1 MTETIETT
9 LDALSR
15 LAESRSDS
23 LVGLGTLAAL
33 VMARIAGL
41 VFALPGWQSGVF
53 PVRLRLAGVLVV
65 TWLVLPVVAGRET
78 GRETGGPE
86 LSDLDG
92 AALAG
97 RILVEA
103 VIGGVLGLGVL
114 TIMAGLRGAGEIVD
128 RQTGWGLAGVLDP
141 SGTGG
146 GPGTTLVTWTA
157 VAALFVMAPINGHLL
172 LVDSLLGTF
181 DAIAPGGIAPGV
193 GAVLAPTASDLV
205 VRLVHQSLVLTVQV
219 AAPVLAVML
228 LVSVAIGLV
237 GRVLPETNVL
247 VVAMPARVLVG
258 VCLLGVVVT
267 GVGRAMTDAVPGVL
281 HEVQAT
287 LNGVAPR

>member
-1 MTETIETT
+1 MIETIETP

-33 VMARIAGL
+33 IMARIAGL

-53 PVRLRLAGVLVV
+53 PVRLRLAGVLVA

-78 GRETGGPE
+78 DGPE

-92 AALAG
+92 ATLAG

-128 RQTGWGLAGVLDP
+128 RQTGWGLAGVMDP
-141 SGTGG
+141 SGAGG

-181 DAIAPGGIAPGV
+181 DAIAPGGIAPGGGV
-193 GAVLAPTASDLV
+193 VLAPTASDLV

-258 VCLLGVVVT
+258 VCLLGLVVT

-287 LNGVAPR
+287 LNGVTPR

>member
-1 MTETIETT
+1 MIETIETP

-33 VMARIAGL
+33 IMARIAGL

-65 TWLVLPVVAGRET
+65 TWLVLPVVA

-181 DAIAPGGIAPGV
+181 DAIAPGGIAPGGGV
-193 GAVLAPTASDLV
+193 VLAPTASDLV

>member
-1 MTETIETT
+1 MIETIETP
-9 LDALSR
+9 LDVLGR

-65 TWLVLPVVAGRET
+65 TWLVLPVVA

-181 DAIAPGGIAPGV
+181 DAIAPGGIAPGGGV
-193 GAVLAPTASDLV
+193 VLAPTASDLV

>member
-1 MTETIETT
+1 MIETIETP

-33 VMARIAGL
+33 IMARIAGL

-53 PVRLRLAGVLVV
+53 PVRLRLAGVLVA

-78 GRETGGPE
+78 DGPE

-92 AALAG
+92 ATLAG

-128 RQTGWGLAGVLDP
+128 RQTGWGLAGVMDP
-141 SGTGG
+141 SGAGG

-181 DAIAPGGIAPGV
+181 DAIAPGGIAPGGGV
-193 GAVLAPTASDLV
+193 VLAPTASDLV

-287 LNGVAPR
+287 LNGVTPR

>member
-1 MTETIETT
+1 MIETIETP

-33 VMARIAGL
+33 IMARIAGL

-53 PVRLRLAGVLVV
+53 PVRLRLAGVLVA

-78 GRETGGPE
+78 DGPE

-97 RILVEA
+97 RVLVEA

-114 TIMAGLRGAGEIVD
+114 TILAGLRGAGEIVD
-128 RQTGWGLAGVLDP
+128 RQTGWGLAGVMDP
-141 SGTGG
+141 SGAGG

-181 DAIAPGGIAPGV
+181 DAIAPGGIAPGGGV
-193 GAVLAPTASDLV
+193 VLAPTASDLV

-258 VCLLGVVVT
+258 VCLLGLVVT

-287 LNGVAPR
+287 LNGVTPR

>member
-1 MTETIETT
+1 MIETIETP

-33 VMARIAGL
+33 IMARIAGL

-53 PVRLRLAGVLVV
+53 PVRLRLAGVLVA

-78 GRETGGPE
+78 DGPE

-97 RILVEA
+97 RVLVEA

-114 TIMAGLRGAGEIVD
+114 TILAGLRGAGEIVD
-128 RQTGWGLAGVLDP
+128 RQTGWGLAGVMDP
-141 SGTGG
+141 SGAGG

-181 DAIAPGGIAPGV
+181 DAIAPGGIAPGGGV
-193 GAVLAPTASDLV
+193 VLAPTASDLV

-287 LNGVAPR
+287 LNGVTLR

>member
-1 MTETIETT
+1 MIETIETP

-33 VMARIAGL
+33 IMARIAGL

-53 PVRLRLAGVLVV
+53 PVRLRLAGVLVA
-65 TWLVLPVVAGRET
+65 TWLVLPVVA

-128 RQTGWGLAGVLDP
+128 RQTGWGLAGVMDP
-141 SGTGG
+141 SGAGG

-181 DAIAPGGIAPGV
+181 DAIAPGGIAPGD

-287 LNGVAPR
+287 LNGVTPR

>member
-1 MTETIETT
+1 MIETIETP

-33 VMARIAGL
+33 IMARIAGL

-53 PVRLRLAGVLVV
+53 PVRLRLAGVLVA

-78 GRETGGPE
+78 DGPE

-97 RILVEA
+97 RVLVEA

-114 TIMAGLRGAGEIVD
+114 TILAGLRGAGEIVD
-128 RQTGWGLAGVLDP
+128 RQTGWGLAGVMDP
-141 SGTGG
+141 SGAGG

-181 DAIAPGGIAPGV
+181 DAIAPGGIAPGG
-193 GAVLAPTASDLV
+193 GAALAPTASELV
-205 VRLVHQSLVLTVQV
+205 VRLGHQSLVVTVQV

-287 LNGVAPR
+287 LNGVTPR

>member
-1 MTETIETT
+1 MIETIETP

-33 VMARIAGL
+33 IMARIAGL

-53 PVRLRLAGVLVV
+53 PVRLRLAGVLVA

-78 GRETGGPE
+78 DGPE

-92 AALAG
+92 ATLAG

-128 RQTGWGLAGVLDP
+128 RQTGWGLAGVMDP
-141 SGTGG
+141 SGAGG
-146 GPGTTLVTWTA
+146 GPGTTLVTWIA

-181 DAIAPGGIAPGV
+181 DAIAPGGIAPGGGV
-193 GAVLAPTASDLV
+193 VLAPTASDLV

-258 VCLLGVVVT
+258 VCLLGLVVT

-287 LNGVAPR
+287 LNGVTPR

>member
-1 MTETIETT
+1 MIETIETP

-33 VMARIAGL
+33 IMARIAGL

-53 PVRLRLAGVLVV
+53 PVRLRLAGVLVA
-65 TWLVLPVVAGRET
+65 TWLVLPVVA

-128 RQTGWGLAGVLDP
+128 RQTGWGLAGVMDP
-141 SGTGG
+141 SGAGG
-146 GPGTTLVTWTA
+146 GPGTTLVAWTA

-181 DAIAPGGIAPGV
+181 DAIAPGGIAPGDGV
-193 GAVLAPTASDLV
+193 VLAPTASDLV

-287 LNGVAPR
+287 LNGVTPR

>member
-1 MTETIETT
+1 MIETIETP

-33 VMARIAGL
+33 IMARIAGL

-78 GRETGGPE
+78 GGPE

-103 VIGGVLGLGVL
+103 VIGGVG
-114 TIMAGLRGAGEIVD
+114 
-128 RQTGWGLAGVLDP
+128 
-141 SGTGG
+141 
-146 GPGTTLVTWTA
+146 
-157 VAALFVMAPINGHLL
+157 
-172 LVDSLLGTF
+172 
-181 DAIAPGGIAPGV
+181 APGGSRVEGY
-193 GAVLAPTASDLV
+193 
-205 VRLVHQSLVLTVQV
+205 R
-219 AAPVLAVML
+219 
-228 LVSVAIGLV
+228 
-237 GRVLPETNVL
+237 GR
-247 VVAMPARVLVG
+247 
-258 VCLLGVVVT
+258 
-267 GVGRAMTDAVPGVL
+267 
-281 HEVQAT
+281 
-287 LNGVAPR
+287 

>member
-1 MTETIETT
+1 MIETIETP

-53 PVRLRLAGVLVV
+53 PVRLRLAGVLVG
-65 TWLVLPVVAGRET
+65 TWLVLPVVA

-181 DAIAPGGIAPGV
+181 DAIAPGGIAPGGGV
-193 GAVLAPTASDLV
+193 ILAPTASDLV

>member
-1 MTETIETT
+1 MIETIETP

-33 VMARIAGL
+33 IMARIAGL

-53 PVRLRLAGVLVV
+53 PVRLRLAGVLVA

-78 GRETGGPE
+78 DGPE

-97 RILVEA
+97 RVLVEA

-114 TIMAGLRGAGEIVD
+114 TILAGLRGAGEIVD
-128 RQTGWGLAGVLDP
+128 RQTGWGLAGVMDP
-141 SGTGG
+141 SGAGG

-181 DAIAPGGIAPGV
+181 DAIAPGGIAPGG
-193 GAVLAPTASDLV
+193 GAALAPTASDLV

-287 LNGVAPR
+287 LNGVTPR

>member
-1 MTETIETT
+1 MIETIETP

-33 VMARIAGL
+33 IMARIAGL

-53 PVRLRLAGVLVV
+53 PVRLRLAGVLVA

-78 GRETGGPE
+78 DGPE

-97 RILVEA
+97 RVLVEA

-114 TIMAGLRGAGEIVD
+114 TILAGLRGAGEIVD
-128 RQTGWGLAGVLDP
+128 RQTGWGLAGVMDP
-141 SGTGG
+141 SGAGG

-181 DAIAPGGIAPGV
+181 DAIAPGGIAPGG
-193 GAVLAPTASDLV
+193 GAALAPTASDLV
-205 VRLVHQSLVLTVQV
+205 VRLGHQSLVLTVQV

-287 LNGVAPR
+287 LNGVTPR

>member
-1 MTETIETT
+1 MIETIETP
-9 LDALSR
+9 LDVLSR

-33 VMARIAGL
+33 IMARIAGL

-53 PVRLRLAGVLVV
+53 PVRLRLAGVLVA
-65 TWLVLPVVAGRET
+65 TWLVLPVVA

-181 DAIAPGGIAPGV
+181 DAIAPGGIAPGD
-193 GAVLAPTASDLV
+193 GAVLAPPASDLV
-205 VRLVHQSLVLTVQV
+205 GRLVHQSLVLTVQV

>member
-1 MTETIETT
+1 MIETIETP
-9 LDALSR
+9 LDVLSR

-65 TWLVLPVVAGRET
+65 TWLVLPVVA

-181 DAIAPGGIAPGV
+181 DAIAPGGISPGGGV
-193 GAVLAPTASDLV
+193 VLAPTASDLV

>member
-1 MTETIETT
+1 MIETIETP
-9 LDALSR
+9 LDVLSR

-65 TWLVLPVVAGRET
+65 TWLVLPVVA

-172 LVDSLLGTF
+172 LLDSLLGTF
-181 DAIAPGGIAPGV
+181 DAIAPGGIAPGGGV
-193 GAVLAPTASDLV
+193 VLAPTASDLV

-237 GRVLPETNVL
+237 GRVLPETNML